1 MLSQKNNLGGGNMI
15 KILIVLEEED
25 GIDFRAYSLQISNRS
40 KDLPPQAKLQPFETN
55 AEPDAVN
62 DLLKPSSDTELK
74 CNFRI
79 PVRQLPRTLE
89 TQQIFMN

>member
-1 MLSQKNNLGGGNMI
+1 MI

-40 KDLPPQAKLQPFETN
+40 EDLPPNVTLHLIKTNEAPGADNAITRPASRTGFEGN
-55 AEPDAVN
+55 CRFPM
-62 DLLKPSSDTELK
+62 P
-74 CNFRI
+74 
-79 PVRQLPRTLE
+79 QLRRALE